1 MSQAAS
7 KSVFLGKL
15 RERLQRATLRI
26 APGRGVDA
34 VLLEELE
41 TQLLQADAGVAATQ
55 GILEGLRA
63 RVRDGH
69 LQDSGALRAALAE
82 EITALLQ
89 PVAHPLTLDG
99 TAKPFVILVV
109 GVNGAGKTTTVAK
122 LARRYQNHG
131 LKPMLAAADTFRA
144 AAVEQLKVWGERQGV
159 PVVAQAAGADPA
171 AVAHDAWLAAKSRG
185 SDLLMVDTAGRLHTQ
200 GNLME
205 ELKKIRRVLA
215 RQDAAAPHECL
226 LVLDAGTG
234 QNALRQIEQFHAAVH
249 VTGLVIAKLDGTAKG
264 GIVIAAAQRFGIPMR
279 FIGIGEQA
287 DDLQEFNARAFAS
300 ALTGASEGAQP

>member
-26 APGRGVDA
+26 APGRDVDA
-34 VLLEELE
+34 ALLEELE
-41 TQLLQADAGVAATQ
+41 TQLLQADAGVAATR
-55 GILEGLRA
+55 GILENLRA

-69 LQDSGALRAALAE
+69 LQDSGALRAALVE

-89 PVAHPLTLDG
+89 PVAHPLTPDG

-122 LARRYQNHG
+122 LARRYQNQG

-144 AAVEQLKVWGERQGV
+144 AAVEQLKIWGERQSV

-249 VTGLVIAKLDGTAKG
+249 VTGLVITKLDGTARG

-300 ALTGASEGAQP
+300 ALTGVSEGAQP

>member
-249 VTGLVIAKLDGTAKG
+249 VTGLVITKLDGTAKG
-264 GIVIAAAQRFGIPMR
+264 GIIIAAAQRFGIPMR

>member
-159 PVVAQAAGADPA
+159 PVVAQAAGTDPA

-215 RQDAAAPHECL
+215 KQDAAAPHECL

-234 QNALRQIEQFHAAVH
+234 QNALRQIEQSHAAVH
-249 VTGLVIAKLDGTAKG
+249 VTGLVITKLDGTARG

-287 DDLQEFNARAFAS
+287 DDLQEFNARAFAC
-300 ALTGASEGAQP
+300 ALAGVSEGAQP

>member
-249 VTGLVIAKLDGTAKG
+249 VTGLVITKLDGTAKG

>member
-185 SDLLMVDTAGRLHTQ
+185 NDLLMVDTAGRLHTQ